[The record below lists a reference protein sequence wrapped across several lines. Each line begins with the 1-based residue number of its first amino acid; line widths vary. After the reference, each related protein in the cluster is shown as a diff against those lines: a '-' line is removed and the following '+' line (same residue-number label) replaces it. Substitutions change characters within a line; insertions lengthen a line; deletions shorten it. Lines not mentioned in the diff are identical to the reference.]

1 MKAISWDSCIVFLKL
16 ARFFVVAWSIFATG
30 RICIQIWY
38 HVQAAVNITAQT
50 TAATASY
57 TFGSSFGYSIGNW
70 LSGKFGVASQMA
82 APPPPPPTASSVIMK
97 AVANEAHSLV
107 TPWLIAGGHHLAHR
121 LAVAYM

>member
-1 MKAISWDSCIVFLKL
+1 MAISWDSCIVFLKL

-57 TFGSSFGYSIGNW
+57 TFGTSIGSGLERCAQPYSSTSW
-70 LSGKFGVASQMA
+70 RQILSGLERCA
-82 APPPPPPTASSVIMK
+82 
-97 AVANEAHSLV
+97 
-107 TPWLIAGGHHLAHR
+107 
-121 LAVAYM
+121 

>member
-1 MKAISWDSCIVFLKL
+1 MLAISWDSCIVFLKL

-57 TFGSSFGYSIGNW
+57 TFGTSFGYSIGNW
-70 LSGKFGVASQMA
+70 LSGKADVATPMA
-82 APPPPPPTASSVIMK
+82 AAPPPTASSVILK
-97 AVANEAHSLV
+97 AVANEAGNLV
-107 TPWLIAGGHHLAHR
+107 TPWLIAAGHQLAHR
-121 LAVAYM
+121 LAVAYA